1 MAFATN
7 YEDIND
13 YDLIPQGEYEVI
25 IRNIEERTTR
35 KGSTGLNLSLVIRND
50 VEQNYKN
57 RYVFHNLWK
66 KKEPT
71 PADMQVQGYSFK
83 QIMQLAKSAKLPSG
97 KSYESVQDLCKDLQY
112 RALRVKI
119 IHDTYNGNTSE
130 KIDRINESKFPQ
142 CQHVWKQAAASSK
155 PDTFAQRPETGF
167 AGQSQQAIAAT
178 IGDLSDFEEILSNDE
193 VPF

>member
-7 YEDIND
+7 YEDVND
-13 YDLIPQGEYEVI
+13 YDLIPEGEYEVI

-50 VEQNYKN
+50 VEQSYRN
-57 RYVFHNLWK
+57 RYVFHTLWK

-112 RALRVKI
+112 RLLRVKV
-119 IHDTYNGNTSE
+119 IHDTYNGNTRE
-130 KIDRINESKFPQ
+130 LVDYINESKFPQ

-178 IGDLSDFEEILSNDE
+178 IGDLSDFEEILSDGD